1 MDKELKKV
9 ILSLSGGLDSTAL
22 LLHLIDK
29 GYDSIHTIS
38 YYYGQKNKVELD
50 GLARILHYLEYSG
63 HLKITNQR
71 IDLSSVFKSF
81 HSSLTSSD
89 VDVPTGKTDESKMKL
104 NFVPNR
110 NAIFSSVLYGF
121 AVSIAK
127 EHNTKVDVCLGVHA
141 GDGNVIPPDCTP
153 EFYEKLEDAFKIGN
167 VNTENIKYY
176 LPYVNQKKY
185 DIIKDAH
192 NICEKLGLDFK
203 YIFENSI
210 SCYNGHGCR
219 KCGACTDRIKAFDRA
234 GLVDVTKYG
243 EVNE

>member
-1 MDKELKKV
+1 MKKA

-29 GYDSIHTIS
+29 GYDIHTIS

-50 GLARILHYLEYSG
+50 GLARILNYLEYEG
-63 HLKITNQR
+63 YKIPNQR
-71 IDLSSVFKSF
+71 VDLSSVFGSF
-81 HSSLTSSD
+81 NSSLTSSD
-89 VDVPTGKTDESKMKL
+89 VDVPTGKTDESKMKM

-127 EHNTKVDVCLGVHA
+127 ESDTQLDICLGVHA
-141 GDGNVIPPDCTP
+141 GDGNIIPPDCTP

-167 VNTENIKYY
+167 VNTENINYY
-176 LPYVNQKKY
+176 LPYVNKKKFN
-185 DIIKDAH
+185 IIKEAH
-192 NICEKLGLDFK
+192 EICESLNLNFE

-210 SCYNGHGCR
+210 SCYNGNGCG
-219 KCGACTDRIKAFDRA
+219 KCGACKDRILAFDKA
-234 GLVDVTKYG
+234 GIKDVTKY
-243 EVNE
+243 EVINEKR